1 MKTACISSQM
11 SKDPR
16 QATVLSYASYG
27 LRHVKFALLGGVMLA
42 VSASAGISPA
52 QAQDGN
58 DANLPRGT
66 VATVNDIA
74 ITYDDIAMA
83 EDELMG
89 LVGQLPEQ
97 QRFETLV
104 GYMVDRIL
112 AAEMA
117 KKEGLEKDPEVI
129 RRKAFLDRKAMQDVF
144 IGKKLQAM
152 VGDDEVAAYYKKNIV
167 GGPKPKE
174 VRARHILVD
183 SEEVAEAIVI
193 SLKNGADFAQLAK
206 EKSKGPSGAS
216 GGDLGYFGRDAMVKP
231 FADAAFKLKK
241 GKISAPVK
249 TQFGWHVIKVED
261 VRTKPVPSLEQVEGQ
276 IYQVLIGEARR
287 EIYSKMR
294 DDAEVNFVS
303 VAPLTE

>member
-1 MKTACISSQM
+1 MSKSASQTGSASYVLQGLSLRGLKTA
-11 SKDPR
+11 
-16 QATVLSYASYG
+16 V
-27 LRHVKFALLGGVMLA
+27 LGGVMVALGA
-42 VSASAGISPA
+42 VAYVSPA
-52 QAQDGN
+52 NAQNSG
-58 DANLPRGT
+58 DADLPRGT
-66 VATVNDIA
+66 VATVNGIA

-104 GYMVDRIL
+104 GYMVERIL

-117 KKEGLEKDPEVI
+117 KKQGLQKDPEVI
-129 RRKAFLDRKAMQDVF
+129 RRQAFLERKALQDVF
-144 IGKKLQAM
+144 VGKKLRAM

-183 SEEVAEAIVI
+183 SQEVAEAIVI
-193 SLKNGADFAQLAK
+193 SLKNGTDFAQLAK

-261 VRTKPVPSLEQVEGQ
+261 VRTKPVPPLAQVEGQ

-287 EIYSKMR
+287 EIYSKMQA
-294 DDAEVNFVS
+294 DAEVNFVS

>member
-1 MKTACISSQM
+1 MIYRVPAQNRTGLWLAGCFLMALTA
-11 SKDPR
+11 
-16 QATVLSYASYG
+16 
-27 LRHVKFALLGGVMLA
+27 
-42 VSASAGISPA
+42 ASALA
-52 QAQDGN
+52 ADQQ
-58 DANLPRGT
+58 NLPRGT
-66 VATVNDIA
+66 VATVNNIP

-112 AAEMA
+112 AAEAA
-117 KKEGLEKDPEVI
+117 KKAKLDNDAEVVKRRAFLE
-129 RRKAFLDRKAMQDVF
+129 RKALQDVYV
-144 IGKKLQAM
+144 GKQLAEM
-152 VGDDEVAAYYKKNIV
+152 VGDKEVAAYYQKNIA
-167 GGPKPKE
+167 GGPKQQE

-183 SEEVAEAIVI
+183 NKEMAEAIVI

-231 FADAAFKLKK
+231 FADAAFKLAK
-241 GKISAPVK
+241 GKVSAPVK

-261 VRTKPVPSLEQVEGQ
+261 IRTKPVPPLSDVEGQ

-287 EIYSKMR
+287 KIYDTMR
-294 DDAEVNFVS
+294 DAAEVNFVS
-303 VAPLTE
+303 VAPLSK

>member
-1 MKTACISSQM
+1 MKTACNISKM
-11 SKDPR
+11 SKNPN
-16 QATVLSYASYG
+16 QAAFGVYQ
-27 LRHVKFALLGGVMLA
+27 LRHVMVALLGGLMIA
-42 VSASAGISPA
+42 ISAAAWISPA
-52 QAQDGN
+52 QAQDSN
-58 DANLPRGT
+58 NANLPRGT
-66 VATVNDIA
+66 VATVNGIA

-104 GYMVDRIL
+104 GYMVERIL

-117 KKEGLEKDPEVI
+117 KKQGLLSDPEVV
-129 RRKAFLDRKAMQDVF
+129 RRKAFLERKALQDVF
-144 IGKKLQAM
+144 VGKKLQSM
-152 VGDDEVAAYYKKNIV
+152 VGEDQVAAYYKENIV

-183 SEEVAEAIVI
+183 SQEVAEAIVI

-261 VRTKPVPSLEQVEGQ
+261 VRTKPVPPLAQVEGQ

-287 EIYSKMR
+287 EIYAKMQA
-294 DDAEVNFVS
+294 DAEVNFVS